1 MIPHMTVSEKILVV
15 ESDPDVSDLIARQTL
30 KPLGYQVVVAG
41 DASSAIQQAIQFSP
55 DLIIANLHLS
65 GLSGKDLLVALTS
78 QGLNVPVLVM
88 AEKGHEQ
95 DVIQSFRLGA
105 NDYLILPV
113 RDAEVVSAVERLI
126 KQVRERRAR
135 AELDKKIQAAN
146 AELEKRVAEL
156 MTIIS
161 VGRAVV
167 SVTDQR
173 VVLEKILDAALK
185 VSASE
190 IGWLM
195 LRDDKTK
202 TFLLGSQRNLPDAWA
217 KKIGQPLDDGITTL
231 VAMSGETLS
240 INGAPLKKFKVAA
253 LGQSAMVVPVKVQ
266 KDVIGLLAV
275 LRKADL
281 PFEKSQQTLVEAI
294 VDYASISLVNSQL
307 FRSLAQTVEA
317 AQAGEKRKNDLL
329 QNMRQEIQA
338 TLQPAIYPV
347 DLMLSG
353 QMGALT
359 DEQKQALTS
368 VQTAQRRLLSI
379 ANQQAT
385 QPRL

>member
-1 MIPHMTVSEKILVV
+1 MIPHMAVSEKILVV

-240 INGAPLKKFKVAA
+240 INGAPLTKFKVAA

>member
-1 MIPHMTVSEKILVV
+1 MAVSEKILVV

-126 KQVRERRAR
+126 KQVREHRAR
-135 AELDKKIQAAN
+135 TELDKKIQAAN

-240 INGAPLKKFKVAA
+240 INGAPLTKFKVAA